1 MKGILRFLVRFGLV
15 TVVGFLITP
24 YVRRAM
30 DQLAQRAP
38 ADSVVKDILLQLG
51 DDLAHPLV
59 AAFGETVTDLVFR

>member
-15 TVVGFLITP
+15 TLLGFLVSP
-24 YVRRAM
+24 YIRRAM

-38 ADSVVKDILLQLG
+38 EESVIKDLLLQLG

-59 AAFGETVTDLVFR
+59 ATFGETVTDLVFR